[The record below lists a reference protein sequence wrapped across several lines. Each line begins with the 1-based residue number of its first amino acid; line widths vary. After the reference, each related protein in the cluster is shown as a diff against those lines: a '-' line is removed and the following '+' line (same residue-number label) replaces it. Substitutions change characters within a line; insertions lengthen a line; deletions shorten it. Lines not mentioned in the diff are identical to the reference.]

1 MQGAGNAREC
11 RPFQREN
18 AHAYPLVDVR
28 MMNFSRSS
36 ILESYELGPTIGQGS
51 FAVVKLCKNRKTGE
65 EVAIKVI
72 DKKNARA
79 VEDLQTEA
87 EVMAKIDHP
96 NVIRVYQIFENTTK
110 CYMVWR
116 LPPCSPCA
124 E

>member
-1 MQGAGNAREC
+1 MEQEIAGER
-11 RPFQREN
+11 RPFQRKIARETL
-18 AHAYPLVDVR
+18 LVKVVL
-28 MMNFSRSS
+28 MNFSRSS

-79 VEDLQTEA
+79 VEDLQSEA

-110 CYMVWR
+110 CYMVWS
-116 LPPCSPCA
+116 LPPRSSCA
-124 E
+124 K

>member
-1 MQGAGNAREC
+1 MQQTADEH
-11 RPFQREN
+11 RPIQRKIVR
-18 AHAYPLVDVR
+18 AYLLVNFVI
-28 MMNFSRSS
+28 MNFSRSS

-79 VEDLQTEA
+79 VEDLQSEA

-110 CYMVWR
+110 CYMVWS
-116 LPPCSPCA
+116 LPPCPSCA
-124 E
+124 K